1 MSDHTQ
7 VDPFSALT
15 SLQTGFSLKISQLV
29 YFTPTMQ
36 YTLHTAW
43 AMMVIPK
50 LLWWLNFHRSIGTP
64 TKHTVHRPG
73 LLEAAVPSLDKLEA
87 KL

>member
-1 MSDHTQ
+1 MSEHTQ
-7 VDPFSALT
+7 LDSFCAPTLLADS
-15 SLQTGFSLKISQLV
+15 FSLKISQLV

-36 YTLHTAW
+36 HTLHTAW
-43 AMMVIPK
+43 AMTVIPK
-50 LLWWLNFHRSIGTP
+50 LLWWLNFHISVGTP
-64 TKHTVHRPG
+64 TKHRVHRPG